1 VYRRDLD
8 WLSCCD
14 VLIAEA
20 SGSSH
25 GVGFEV
31 GYVIGRARDTTRPW
45 NGCGPKPSVASLIE
59 RFLMDTSNRMALLR
73 MSSFVTASICPRRS
87 NFRRSF
93 PPGQVRGVEMYPL
106 EKRWRRNARQTRGRR
121 LLVTRRGFIE
131 GETPEGTPQ
140 RLCPPSPVLSK
151 HDALSSTKSFGM
163 LASRMR

>member
-1 VYRRDLD
+1 MAGRAICQRLQQLGHEVLTTHLLTEYVDRVEAELTEEQVYRRDLD

-20 SGSSH
+20 SGSSY

-93 PPGQVRGVEMYPL
+93 PPGQVRGGEM
-106 EKRWRRNARQTRGRR
+106 
-121 LLVTRRGFIE
+121 
-131 GETPEGTPQ
+131 
-140 RLCPPSPVLSK
+140 
-151 HDALSSTKSFGM
+151 
-163 LASRMR
+163 